1 MSGVDLR
8 VVRPTR
14 GSVWL
19 ALLAAVEITTGS
31 SLAHLAGGGELPD
44 ALWLVATGV
53 AAFGAGVVVM
63 QRRVGIVL
71 GAVLAGATQLGMHE
85 AFEAYAAPAAHAHA
99 TTSGVDTS
107 MLVAHTAAAVLTVVV
122 WMLHRR
128 AWQVI
133 ARALETPRVLIPSRL
148 PVQAQPIVLRN
159 HLWTYVAAGRGPP
172 VLA

>member
-44 ALWLVATGV
+44 ALWLVATGF
-53 AAFGAGVVVM
+53 AAFGTGVVVL
-63 QRRVGIVL
+63 QRRVGIAL
-71 GAVLAGATQLGMHE
+71 GAVLAGAAQLGMHE
-85 AFEAYAAPAAHAHA
+85 AFEAYAAPAAHAHN
-99 TTSGVDTS
+99 SGTGDTS

-122 WMLHRR
+122 WLLHRR
-128 AWQVI
+128 AWRVI
-133 ARALETPRVLIPSRL
+133 SRALETPRIPIPFRL
-148 PVQAQPIVLRN
+148 PVQARPVVPRTE
-159 HLWTYVAAGRGPP
+159 LWTYVAAGRGPP

>member
-44 ALWLVATGV
+44 ALWLVATGF
-53 AAFGAGVVVM
+53 AAFGAGVVVL

-71 GAVLAGATQLGMHE
+71 GAVLAGAAQLGMHE
-85 AFEAYAAPAAHAHA
+85 AFEAYAAPAAHAHSTGA
-99 TTSGVDTS
+99 GDSS
-107 MLVAHTAAAVLTVVV
+107 MLVAHAAAAVLTVVV
-122 WMLHRR
+122 WLLHRR

-133 ARALETPRVLIPSRL
+133 SRALTTPRTPILLRL
-148 PVQAQPIVLRN
+148 LPLTQTIALRN

>member
-1 MSGVDLR
+1 MCGVDLR

-19 ALLAAVEITTGS
+19 ALLSAIEITTGS

-44 ALWLVATGV
+44 ALWLVATGF
-53 AAFGAGVVVM
+53 AAFGAGVVVL

-71 GAVLAGATQLGMHE
+71 GAVLAGAAQLGMHE
-85 AFEAYAAPAAHAHA
+85 AFEAYAAPAAHMHNAG
-99 TTSGVDTS
+99 TGDTS

-122 WMLHRR
+122 WLLHRR

-133 ARALETPRVLIPSRL
+133 SRALTAPWNPIPFRL
-148 PVQAQPIVLRN
+148 PVQAQPVVPRTG
-159 HLWTYVAAGRGPP
+159 LWTYVAAGRGPP

>member
-44 ALWLVATGV
+44 ALWLVATGF
-53 AAFGAGVVVM
+53 AAFGAGIVVL

-71 GAVLAGATQLGMHE
+71 GAVLAGAAQLGMHE
-85 AFEAYAAPAAHAHA
+85 AFEAYATPAAHMHD
-99 TTSGVDTS
+99 SGSGDTS

-122 WMLHRR
+122 WLLHRR

-133 ARALETPRVLIPSRL
+133 SRALTTPPNPIPFRL
-148 PVQAQPIVLRN
+148 PVQAQEVVPRTG
-159 HLWTYVAAGRGPP
+159 LWTYVAAGRGPP
-172 VLA
+172 VLV

>member
-1 MSGVDLR
+1 MCGVDLR

-44 ALWLVATGV
+44 ALWLVATGF
-53 AAFGAGVVVM
+53 AAFGTGVVVL

-71 GAVLAGATQLGMHE
+71 GALLAGVAQLGMHE
-85 AFEAYAAPAAHAHA
+85 AFEAYATPAAHGH
-99 TTSGVDTS
+99 TSSGGDTS

-122 WMLHRR
+122 WLLHRR
-128 AWQVI
+128 AWRVI
-133 ARALETPRVLIPSRL
+133 SRALETTRIPIPSRL
-148 PVQAQPIVLRN
+148 LARTQQIVLRN

-172 VLA
+172 VLV

>member
-19 ALLAAVEITTGS
+19 ALLAAVEITTGA
-31 SLAHLAGGGELPD
+31 SLAHLAGGGALPD

-53 AAFGAGVVVM
+53 AAFGTGVVVL

-71 GAVLAGATQLGMHE
+71 GAVLAGAAQLGMHE
-85 AFEAYAAPAAHAHA
+85 AFEAYAAPAAHAHDVG
-99 TTSGVDTS
+99 TGETS
-107 MLVAHTAAAVLTVVV
+107 MLIAHAAAAVLTVAV
-122 WMLHRR
+122 WLLHRR

-133 ARALETPRVLIPSRL
+133 CRALTTTRNPIPFRL
-148 PVQAQPIVLRN
+148 LVQAQPVVARTG
-159 HLWTYVAAGRGPP
+159 LWTYVAAGRGPP

>member
-44 ALWLVATGV
+44 ALWLAATGF
-53 AAFGAGVVVM
+53 AAFGVGVVVL
-63 QRRVGIVL
+63 QRRVGIAL
-71 GAVLAGATQLGMHE
+71 GAVLAGAAQLGMHE
-85 AFEAYAAPAAHAHA
+85 AFEAYAAPAAHAHNGA
-99 TTSGVDTS
+99 AGEAS
-107 MLVAHTAAAVLTVVV
+107 MLLAHTAAAALTVVV
-122 WMLHRR
+122 WLLHRR
-128 AWQVI
+128 AWRVISHALTTPQV
-133 ARALETPRVLIPSRL
+133 LVPFRL
-148 PVQAQPIVLRN
+148 PVQAQPVLPRTG
-159 HLWTYVAAGRGPP
+159 LWTYVAAGRGPP

>member
-19 ALLAAVEITTGS
+19 ALLAAIEITTGS

-44 ALWLVATGV
+44 ALWLVATGF
-53 AAFGAGVVVM
+53 AAFGAGVVVL
-63 QRRVGIVL
+63 QRRVGIAL
-71 GAVLAGATQLGMHE
+71 GAVLAGAAQLGMHE
-85 AFEAYAAPAAHAHA
+85 AFEAYAAPAVHAHDA
-99 TTSGVDTS
+99 GAGGPS

-122 WMLHRR
+122 WLLHRR

-133 ARALETPRVLIPSRL
+133 ARALTAPLIPIPFRL
-148 PVQAQPIVLRN
+148 PTQAQPVVPRTGP
-159 HLWTYVAAGRGPP
+159 WTYVAAGRGPP
-172 VLA
+172 VLG

>member
-1 MSGVDLR
+1 MCGVELR

-19 ALLAAVEITTGS
+19 ALLAAIEITTGS

-44 ALWLVATGV
+44 ALWLVATGF
-53 AAFGAGVVVM
+53 AAFGAGVVVL

-71 GAVLAGATQLGMHE
+71 GAVLAGAAQLGMHE
-85 AFEAYAAPAAHAHA
+85 AFEAYAAPAAHAHNA
-99 TTSGVDTS
+99 GGGDTS
-107 MLVAHTAAAVLTVVV
+107 MLVAHAAAAVLTVAV
-122 WMLHRR
+122 WLLHRR

-133 ARALETPRVLIPSRL
+133 SRALTPTRNPIPFRL
-148 PVQAQPIVLRN
+148 PVQAQPVVPRTG
-159 HLWTYVAAGRGPP
+159 LWTYVAAGRGPP

>member
-8 VVRPTR
+8 VVRPTH

-44 ALWLVATGV
+44 ALWLVATGF
-53 AAFGAGVVVM
+53 AAFGAGIVVL

-71 GAVLAGATQLGMHE
+71 GAVLAGAAQLGMHE
-85 AFEAYAAPAAHAHA
+85 AFEAYATPAAHMHD
-99 TTSGVDTS
+99 SGTGDTS

-122 WMLHRR
+122 WLLHRR

-133 ARALETPRVLIPSRL
+133 SRTLPAPRIPIAFRQPS
-148 PVQAQPIVLRN
+148 PAQPMVLRN